1 MSNCVVLLSG
11 GIDSSTTLAIAHAE
25 GFDLNA
31 LTIDYGQRHKIEIGC
46 ARAIA
51 HRFDVK
57 RHLVLSL
64 DMTGIG
70 GSALTTDN
78 IDIPRDRLTGVGR
91 GLTTDIPVT
100 YVPARNTIFLSLAL
114 AWAETLEADT
124 IFIGAN
130 AVDYSGYPDCRPE
143 FIRAFEEMANL
154 ATRAAVQGGVRFKV
168 RTPLI
173 SISKVEIIQRGLAL
187 GLDYSMTWSC
197 YDPTPAGKPCLRC
210 DSCIIRENALREH
223 Y

>member
-31 LTIDYGQRHKIEIGC
+31 LTIDYGQRHKVEIEC
-46 ARAIA
+46 AVAIA
-51 HRFDVK
+51 RRYGVK

-64 DMTGIG
+64 DMAGIG
-70 GSALTTDN
+70 GSALTIQD
-78 IDIPRDRLTGVGR
+78 IDVPKDRFKVSGNLAN
-91 GLTTDIPVT
+91 DIPVT
-100 YVPARNTIFLSLAL
+100 YVPARNTVFLSLAL

-124 IFIGAN
+124 IFIGVN

-154 ATRAAVQGGVRFKV
+154 ATKAAVQGGVRFKV

-173 SISKVEIIQRGLAL
+173 SMSKVEIIRRGLAL

-197 YDPTPAGKPCLRC
+197 YDPTPAGEPCLRC
-210 DSCIIRENALREH
+210 DSCIIRERALRGCD
-223 Y
+223 

>member
-1 MSNCVVLLSG
+1 MVLLSG

-25 GFDLNA
+25 GFELNA
-31 LTIDYGQRHKIEIGC
+31 LTIDYGQRHKVEIESAG
-46 ARAIA
+46 AIA
-51 HRFDVK
+51 HRFGVK

-64 DMTGIG
+64 DMAGIG
-70 GSALTTDN
+70 GSALTTTN
-78 IDIPRDRLTGVGR
+78 IDVPKDRLASVG
-91 GLTTDIPVT
+91 GDLTTDIPVT
-100 YVPARNTIFLSLAL
+100 YVPARNTVFLSLAL
-114 AWAETLEADT
+114 AWAETLQADT

-154 ATRAAVQGGVRFKV
+154 ATKAAVQGGVRFKV

-173 SISKVEIIQRGLAL
+173 TMSKVEIIRRGRAL

-197 YDPTPAGKPCLRC
+197 YDPTPTGKPCLRC
-210 DSCIIRENALREH
+210 DSCIIREKALRKH
-223 Y
+223 D